1 MCPLAAVPDLNH
13 SNKKPGESA
22 IRLSSRLDNT
32 PLPLIRA
39 LTARATELGAINLAG
54 GVPDFPAPAELKAA
68 AVEAILGDYNQYAP
82 TQGVAELRAGI
93 AERLSQRHGV
103 RFDPETEITVVAG
116 AAEGIAAAF
125 LALLE
130 PGDEVLILE
139 PAFTIYAPDVFLSG
153 AVPRYVRLHEPDFL
167 IKRDPLEAAVTPR
180 TRAILLN
187 SPHNPTGR
195 VFSREELA
203 IVAALARRHD
213 LLVVTDEIYDEIVFN
228 GANPPRIWNE
238 AGMRERTVIVNGFS
252 KTYSITGWRL
262 GFVVAPPEISR
273 GIRITHNYLT
283 MSAPAPLQQAAI
295 RAVAFPP
302 SYYDDLR
309 AQYRVRR
316 DLLRSGLE
324 RLGIPSREPE
334 GGYFLLADF
343 SSFGWRDD
351 QALAWHLIER
361 TGVAVV
367 PLSGY
372 LSPGN
377 SSSGAFLRF
386 AFCKQEVTLN
396 EALQRLEND
405 SSWRTAP
412 VSGKFCSSG

>member
-1 MCPLAAVPDLNH
+1 MVQTVSVPDFNRV
-13 SNKKPGESA
+13 SKPRLSA
-22 IRLSSRLDNT
+22 LRFSSRLNNT
-32 PLPLIRA
+32 QLPIIRA
-39 LTARATELGAINLAG
+39 LTVRATELDAVNLAG
-54 GVPDFPAPAELKAA
+54 GVPDFPAPPELKAA
-68 AVEAILGDYNQYAP
+68 AVEAILGDFNQYAP

-93 AERLSQRHGV
+93 AGRLTRRHGV
-103 RFDPETEITVVAG
+103 HFDPETEITVVSG
-116 AAEGIAAAF
+116 AAEGVAASL
-125 LALLE
+125 LALLD

-153 AVPRYVRLHEPDFL
+153 AVPRYVRLREPDFL
-167 IKRDPLEAAVTPR
+167 IERDSLEAAITSR

-195 VFSREELA
+195 VFTRDELA
-203 IVAALARRHD
+203 VVADLVRRHD

-228 GANPPRIWNE
+228 GDNPPRIWNE

-252 KTYSITGWRL
+252 KTYSVTGWRL
-262 GFVVAPPEISR
+262 GFVVAPSEISR
-273 GIRITHNYLT
+273 GIRIAHNYLA
-283 MSAPAPLQQAAI
+283 MSAAAPLQQAAI
-295 RAVAFPP
+295 RAVAFPQ

-309 AQYRVRR
+309 EQYRLRL

-324 RLGIPSREPE
+324 RLGIPSSQPQ

-343 SSFGWRDD
+343 SGFGWRDD

-361 TGVAVV
+361 TGVAAV

-372 LSPGN
+372 LSPG
-377 SSSGAFLRF
+377 SSSNGAFLRF
-386 AFCKQEVTLN
+386 AFCKQVETLK
-396 EALQRLEND
+396 EALHRLEND

-412 VSGKFCSSG
+412 TAV